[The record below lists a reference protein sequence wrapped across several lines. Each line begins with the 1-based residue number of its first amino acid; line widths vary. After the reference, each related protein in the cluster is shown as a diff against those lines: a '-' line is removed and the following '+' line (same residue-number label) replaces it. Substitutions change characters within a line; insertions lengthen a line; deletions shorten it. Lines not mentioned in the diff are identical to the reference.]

1 MGKPLVVG
9 APCKVNLSLDITGV
23 RQDGYHH
30 LRSVMQTVGLYDY
43 LLISESD
50 YRGVFIECD
59 REQLSCDT
67 TNTAFRAAKAFF
79 SAAGIGKYAV
89 KLEIIKNIP
98 MQAGLGGGSSDA
110 AAALIGLNEM
120 FQTGFSVDA
129 LCKIGLQVGADVPFC
144 IQGGTMLCEGVGEV
158 FTPVRALDEDCFIL
172 IAKPEKGIS
181 TLSSFKKYDRY
192 QGERYHPDTEALLA
206 ALQAGN
212 LAACAQKLGN
222 VLEQV
227 SGLPEIGRFKEEM
240 LSFGALGASMT
251 GSGSAVIGI
260 FDNKRAV
267 RRAYRKLMDNASAI
281 FITQPVPFGARVM
294 D

>member
-1 MGKPLVVG
+1 MGKPLVVS

-23 RQDGYHH
+23 RADGYHQ

-50 YRGVFIECD
+50 YRGIFIECD

-67 TNTAFRAAKAFF
+67 TNTAFRAAAAFF
-79 SAAGIGKYAV
+79 QAAGIEKYSV

-110 AAALIGLNEM
+110 AAALVGLNRM
-120 FQTGFSVDA
+120 YAGGFSLEE

-144 IQGGTMLCEGVGEV
+144 IQGGTVLCEGVGEI
-158 FTPVRALDEDCFIL
+158 FTPLPALSEGCFVL
-172 IAKPEKGIS
+172 IAKPEAGLS
-181 TLSSFKKYDRY
+181 TVSSFRRYDRY
-192 QGERYHPDTEALLA
+192 QGEKHRPDTEALVR
-206 ALQAGN
+206 ALKRTDLSAVCGEMS
-212 LAACAQKLGN
+212 N

-227 SGLPEIGRFKEEM
+227 SGLPEIQQFKDVM
-240 LSFGALGASMT
+240 LSCGALGASMT

-267 RRAYRKLMDNASAI
+267 RRAHRKLLTEAGAV
-281 FITQPVPFGARVM
+281 FITRPTPFGARIV

>member
-9 APCKVNLSLDITGV
+9 APCKVNLSLDVTGM

-30 LRSVMQTVGLYDY
+30 LRSVMQTVSLYDY

-59 REQLSCDT
+59 REQLICDT

-79 SAAGIGKYAV
+79 NAAGIEKFSV

-120 FQTGFSVDA
+120 FQTEFSVEE
-129 LCKIGLQVGADVPFC
+129 LCQIGLQVGADVPFC
-144 IQGGTMLCEGVGEV
+144 IQGGTVLCEGVGEV
-158 FTPVRALDEDCFIL
+158 FTPLRALDEDCFIL

-181 TLSSFKKYDRY
+181 TPSSFKKYDRY
-192 QGERYHPDTEALLA
+192 EGEHYHPDIESLLA
-206 ALQAGN
+206 ALRAGD
-212 LAACAQKLGN
+212 LAAAAQKMGN
-222 VLEQV
+222 ALEQV
-227 SGLPEIGRFKEEM
+227 SGLPEIGRFKEDM

-267 RRAYRKLMDNASAI
+267 RHAYRKLMGDAGAI